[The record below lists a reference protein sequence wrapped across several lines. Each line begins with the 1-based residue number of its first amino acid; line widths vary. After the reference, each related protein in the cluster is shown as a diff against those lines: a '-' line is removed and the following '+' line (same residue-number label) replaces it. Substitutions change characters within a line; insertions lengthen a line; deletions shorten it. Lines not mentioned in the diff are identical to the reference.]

1 MSASATATPYAASN
15 LLVLIGPNGHGKT
28 TYLNDL
34 KTDLEKRGEK
44 VFFMPSEIKLLDE
57 VKDTVET
64 SQTMEY
70 LLTELMET
78 PCYLDKRKALYEEA
92 DKIIEFNLPEL
103 NLMLDEVLAY
113 NGATRSKDFIAP
125 NAKRTIKNLIS
136 INQDDVKK
144 KMGSGQKMQL
154 LLKIASRSNRQH
166 IFLDEPEKYSH
177 PSLLNVTAKAIND
190 LVVKGKNVYIATHS
204 PKLISMLKM
213 DYSSLRLVN
222 DGSHK
227 PKEIPFGLAVSKASK
242 LINVGALP
250 TKNRRYYASGSS
262 LSESILRRHGRQF
275 VEALF
280 SKRVYLCE
288 GANDEL
294 LVNVAL
300 QQFGGFYDDY
310 AILKVWGKANLP
322 VFAQLFSMLNIEVV
336 VLFDTDDE
344 SKPIHK
350 ESNSALRSMAGSV
363 VVVEQTPNLEKAI
376 GYNGEKGDALAFLD
390 YLDAGSLSSRYNL
403 AMLRV

>member
-1 MSASATATPYAASN
+1 MPVSAAAIPHSASN

-34 KTDLEKRGEK
+34 KNDLEKKGEK

-57 VKDTVET
+57 VKDTVDT

-78 PCYLDKRKALYEEA
+78 PDYLDKRKKLYDEA
-92 DKIIEFNLPEL
+92 DRIIDSNLSEL
-103 NLMLDEVLAY
+103 NMMLDEVLAY
-113 NGATRSKDFIAP
+113 NGASRSKDFIAP

-154 LLKIASRSNRQH
+154 LLKLASRSNRQH

-177 PSLLNVTAKAIND
+177 PSLLNVTAFVINE
-190 LVVKGKNVYIATHS
+190 LVAKGKNVYIATHS
-204 PKLISMLKM
+204 PKLVSMLKM
-213 DYSSLRLVN
+213 DYSSLRLIN
-222 DGSHK
+222 DSTHE
-227 PKEIPFGLAVSKASK
+227 PKEIPFDLAVLEASK
-242 LINVGALP
+242 TINVGALP
-250 TKNRRYYASGSS
+250 IKNRKYYTDGTS
-262 LSESILRRHGRQF
+262 LSESILRRHNRQF

-294 LVNVAL
+294 LVNFAL

-322 VFAQLFSMLNIEVV
+322 VFAQLFNMLNIDVV

-363 VVVEQTPNLEKAI
+363 MLVEQTPNLEKDI

-390 YLDAGSLSSRYNL
+390 HLDSGGLNSRYDL
-403 AMLRV
+403 ASLRV